1 MRRMSIQKR
10 TGRSLS
16 SNTSGSAKIN
26 NITAALPVMGGAV
39 FLYRGEG
46 MFSTPVTA
54 GGFWYMTGKIGHADA
69 EGNNF
74 CAFCA
79 MI

>member
-1 MRRMSIQKR
+1 
-10 TGRSLS
+10 
-16 SNTSGSAKIN
+16 
-26 NITAALPVMGGAV
+26 MGGAV
-39 FLYRGEG
+39 SLYRGEG

-74 CAFCA
+74 CAFCV
-79 MI
+79 MRKMHKNRTVRRGEEVVFWIE